1 MKLAVTVAVVV
12 AFLAA
17 APVALAKSD
26 VTARLETA
34 LPRAAEPGESVRL
47 AWSLGF
53 PDDQGRRLPFDAG
66 GVFIRLVS
74 VSGAEPTVASASPG
88 THPGAYTAEITV
100 PEGGIGK
107 VEVGLAGT
115 RCSPDGCERS
125 DMMFPVDESTATA
138 VASIVPPS
146 EESSRAW
153 LPWASTLAAAAAV
166 LAGWLLA
173 RRRPVRGSSSRP
185 L

>member
-1 MKLAVTVAVVV
+1 VKLAVAVIV
-12 AFLAA
+12 AFLVA

-34 LPRAAEPGESVRL
+34 VPRDAEPGESVRL

-53 PDDQGRRLPFDAG
+53 PDDQGRRQPFDAG

-74 VSGAEPTVASASPG
+74 ASGESRVAFTSSGARPNG
-88 THPGAYTAEITV
+88 RYTAEIKV
-100 PEGGIGK
+100 PEGGIAE

-115 RCSPDGCERS
+115 RCTPDGCERS
-125 DMMFPVDESTATA
+125 DLLFPVEGSTAGA
-138 VASIVPPS
+138 VASVVLRS
-146 EESSRAW
+146 EGSSRAW
-153 LPWASTLAAAAAV
+153 LPLASTLAAAAAV
-166 LAGWLLA
+166 LAGWLVA
-173 RRRPVRGSSSRP
+173 RRRPGLGRSWRP

>member
-1 MKLAVTVAVVV
+1 VKLAFAVIV
-12 AFLAA
+12 AFLVA
-17 APVALAKSD
+17 APVSLAKSD

-53 PDDQGRRLPFDAG
+53 PDDEGRRQPFEAG

-74 VSGAEPTVASASPG
+74 ASGGESRVAFASPAA
-88 THPGAYTAEITV
+88 HPDGRYTAEIKV
-100 PEGGIGK
+100 PEGGVGR

-115 RCSPDGCERS
+115 RCTPDGCERS
-125 DMMFPVDESTATA
+125 DLMFPVEGSTAGA
-138 VASIVPPS
+138 VASVVPRS
-146 EESSRAW
+146 EGSSRAW